1 MFDIFIATQ
10 NIERFRN
17 LIALEKDLERSGVLK
32 ELLVREEDKLSAAHV
47 AKSVLT
53 FPGTPDGGRFD

>member
-32 ELLVREEDKLSAAHV
+32 EMLVREEDKLSAFRQVCPH
-47 AKSVLT
+47 
-53 FPGTPDGGRFD
+53 FPGRPDGGRPD